1 MVEDKAKV
9 RSLGLLFGVSA
20 YTLWGLFPIYWPL
33 LKPANPLEIV
43 SHRAVWTLVFCFI
56 ILALTKSLKSTLSLL
71 KRPKIVAGLF
81 LGSILIS
88 VNWIIYIY
96 AANNEHVVE
105 ASLGYYINPI
115 VVIATGVIVLKEKMR
130 PLQWLA
136 VGIATLGVAVLT
148 IDYGRLPW
156 IALGLALSWGS
167 YGLVKKQLGL
177 GALEGLSIETL
188 LSSGFYLAYLIWLG
202 NSGEGHFT
210 YSLTLTLLLIGGGAV
225 TAIPLLLFNGS
236 TNRLPL
242 TLIGL
247 LQYITPTIQFC
258 IGVWYFHEEMPTARW
273 VGFLIIWVALMSLAI
288 DLVKSSSSSRSVNHT
303 IAQ

>member
-1 MVEDKAKV
+1 MTEEKAKV
-9 RSLGLLFGVSA
+9 RSLGLLYGVSA

-56 ILALTKSLKSTLSLL
+56 ILALTKTLKSTLSLL

-88 VNWIIYIY
+88 INWIIYIY

-130 PLQWLA
+130 PLQWTA

-202 NSGEGHFT
+202 NSGNGHFT

-258 IGVWYFHEEMPTARW
+258 IGVWYFHEDMPTARW

-288 DLVKSSSSSRSVNHT
+288 DLVKSSRSVDHS
-303 IAQ
+303 IAK

>member
-33 LKPANPLEIV
+33 LKPANPIEIV

-56 ILALTKSLKSTLSLL
+56 ILALTKTLKSTLSLL

-81 LGSILIS
+81 LSSILIS
-88 VNWIIYIY
+88 INWIIYIY
-96 AANNEHVVE
+96 AANTGHVIE
-105 ASLGYYINPI
+105 ASLGYFINPL

-130 PLQWLA
+130 PLQWTA
-136 VGIATLGVAVLT
+136 VGIAAIGVAVLT

-188 LSSGFYLAYLIWLG
+188 LSSGFYLGYLIWLG
-202 NSGEGHFT
+202 NRGEGQFSH
-210 YSLTLTLLLIGGGAV
+210 SLTLTLLLIGGGAV

-242 TLIGL
+242 TLVGL

-258 IGVWYFHEEMPTARW
+258 IGVWYYHEDMPPARW
-273 VGFLIIWVALMSLAI
+273 AGFLIIWVALMSLAL
-288 DLVKSSSSSRSVNHT
+288 DLIRSSRTVDHS
-303 IAQ
+303 IA